1 MGKVIRILER
11 LGLRSSAPPA
21 PAIPNWKV
29 WETVT
34 LGHVKDYL
42 ASLTQE
48 NFGAPGSTQYLVRN
62 LPRASSPVDVDL
74 VLVDSHDLG
83 CDSSQSRSEIYSRAK
98 NLGLELCPP
107 EVGPALRLARP
118 DAPTLNIAME
128 PLIDESG
135 SYNIFLLEYRPH
147 DREKW
152 SLNPKRYRRKEC
164 LSTIPGLRDGKRQE
178 TYYKTIIDPGTP
190 TGKRKVSYLAS
201 LWVFVKPK
209 PTPPPRAPMV
219 IPGTRR

>member
-21 PAIPNWKV
+21 PAIPNWKA

-42 ASLTQE
+42 ATLNQE
-48 NFGAPGSTQYLVRN
+48 NFRVHGSTQYLVRN
-62 LPRASSPVDVDL
+62 LPKARSPVDVDL
-74 VLVDSHDLG
+74 VLVLSYELG
-83 CDSSQSRSEIYSRAK
+83 CRGAKSRSEIYAK
-98 NLGLELCPP
+98 AKELGLELCPA
-107 EVGPALRLARP
+107 EVGPALRLAHP
-118 DAPTLNIAME
+118 GSLTVNVAME
-128 PLIDESG
+128 PLIDENG
-135 SYNIFLLEYRPH
+135 CYNIFLLE
-147 DREKW
+147 DRYDDCERWGVK
-152 SLNPKRYRRKEC
+152 PKHHRRHEC
-164 LSTIPGLRDGKRQE
+164 LSTIPGFRNGMRRDVE
-178 TYYKTIIDPGTP
+178 YKTIV
-190 TGKRKVSYLAS
+190 KVHRGCNHVISTMES